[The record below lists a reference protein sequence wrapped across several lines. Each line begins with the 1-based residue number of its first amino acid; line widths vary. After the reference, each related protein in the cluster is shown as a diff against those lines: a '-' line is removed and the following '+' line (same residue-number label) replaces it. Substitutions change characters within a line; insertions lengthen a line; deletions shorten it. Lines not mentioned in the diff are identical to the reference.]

1 MLKRFACYSVGKF
14 IPIFSN
20 PEQGPVRVLR
30 SLIRMDGNGLF
41 MKSSYLVSLALL
53 ASAVPAVANVTV
65 NSPEEN
71 ARVVSPFWL
80 SANASPCSAQ
90 PIVAMGYSFDNSTNT
105 SIVNGA
111 SLSAVIGFATGAHVL
126 HIKSWGNQGAS
137 CVTSINLTVVPP
149 PTSAIPSYAIKS
161 TELQTMGNWEAADDI
176 ATGSGISSGVMGIVR
191 SPSLSGYAREF
202 TATYSN
208 SSGER
213 FDLPFGVDTESRNF
227 FYDAWIDI
235 AGPSNDIAN
244 IELDMNQVMANGQTA
259 IFGFQCDGYSGRWDY
274 TVNAGT
280 PQHPSDIWRHSYSEC
295 NPREWSTNAW
305 HHVQISYSRD
315 LAGNVT
321 YKSVWLDNIES
332 DLYITVPSA
341 FALGWE
347 PTLLTNFQIDGLGA
361 SGSAKVYLDNLT
373 IYRW

>member
-1 MLKRFACYSVGKF
+1 
-14 IPIFSN
+14 
-20 PEQGPVRVLR
+20 
-30 SLIRMDGNGLF
+30 MDGNGLF

-53 ASAVPAVANVTV
+53 ASAVPAVANVTI
-65 NSPEEN
+65 NSPGAN

-80 SANASPCSAQ
+80 SATASPCSSQ
-90 PIVAMGYSFDNSTNT
+90 PIAAMGYSFDDSTNT

-111 SLSAVIGFATGAHVL
+111 SLSAVIGFSTGAHVL
-126 HIKSWGNQGAS
+126 HIKSWGNQGAP

-149 PTSAIPSYAIKS
+149 PTSTIPSDAIKS
-161 TELQTMGNWEAADDI
+161 TALQTLGNWEAADDF
-176 ATGSGISSGVMGIVR
+176 ATGSGISRGLMGIVS

-213 FDLPFGVDTESRNF
+213 FDVVFGADTESQNF
-227 FYDAWIDI
+227 LYDAWVDI

-244 IELDMNQVMANGQTA
+244 IEMDMNQVMPNGQTA
-259 IFGFQCDGYSGRWDY
+259 IFGFQCDGYSGTWDY

-280 PQHPSDIWRHSYSEC
+280 PQNPSDIWRHSYSEC

-305 HHVQISYSRD
+305 HHIQISYSRD
-315 LAGNVT
+315 GAGNVT

-341 FALGWE
+341 FALGWS
-347 PTLLTNFQIDGLGA
+347 PALLTNFQIDGLGS
-361 SGSAKVYLDNLT
+361 SGSATVYLDNLT

>member
-1 MLKRFACYSVGKF
+1 
-14 IPIFSN
+14 
-20 PEQGPVRVLR
+20 
-30 SLIRMDGNGLF
+30 MDGNGLF

-53 ASAVPAVANVTV
+53 ASAVPAVANVTI
-65 NSPEEN
+65 NSPGEN

-80 SANASPCSAQ
+80 SATASPCSSQ
-90 PIVAMGYSFDNSTNT
+90 PIAAMGYSFDDSSNT

-126 HIKSWGNQGAS
+126 HIKSWGNQGAP

-149 PTSAIPSYAIKS
+149 PTSTIPSDAIKS
-161 TELQTMGNWEAADDI
+161 TALQTLGNWEAADDI
-176 ATGSGISSGVMGIVR
+176 ATGSGISRGLMGIVS

-213 FDLPFGVDTESRNF
+213 FDVVFGADAESQNF
-227 FYDAWIDI
+227 FYDAWVDI

-244 IELDMNQVMANGQTA
+244 IEMDMNQVMANGQTA
-259 IFGFQCDGYSGRWDY
+259 IFGFQCDGYSGTWDY

-280 PQHPSDIWRHSYSEC
+280 PQNPSDIWRHSYSEC

-305 HHVQISYSRD
+305 HHIQISYSRD
-315 LAGNVT
+315 GAGNVT

-341 FALGWE
+341 FALGWY
-347 PTLLTNFQIDGLGA
+347 PSLLTNFQIDGLGS
-361 SGSAKVYLDNLT
+361 SGSATVYLDNLT